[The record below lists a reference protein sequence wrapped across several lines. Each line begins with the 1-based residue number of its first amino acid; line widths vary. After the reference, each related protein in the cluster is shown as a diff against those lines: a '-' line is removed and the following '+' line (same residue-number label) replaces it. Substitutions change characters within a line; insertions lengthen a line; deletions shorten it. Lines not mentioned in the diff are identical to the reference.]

1 MQLQTL
7 KAATRE
13 SGAKGKA
20 RQERRDGNVP
30 SVLYGGDGGPVTL
43 TINAREF
50 VKLIQAGGSH
60 AIVQID
66 VSNDTAASGP
76 ALLKDV
82 QYHPVRGQVIHADF
96 QRIRLDER
104 IVTLVPLHFVGR
116 CKGLVEGGVLDYQIR
131 ELEIECL
138 ALEVPESIDVDITEL
153 GIGDH
158 LYVSNVTVPEG
169 IGVVIASDRSVVACH
184 APRAV
189 KEETTV
195 AEVVPGEEGAA
206 AAAAAPGDA
215 KAPADA
221 KAKPDAKTVD
231 AKAKPEAKAKPAGK
245 DDRGGK
251 K

>member
-13 SGAKGKA
+13 SGTKGKA

-30 SVLYGGDGGPVTL
+30 GVLYGGDGSPVTL

-50 VKLIQAGGSH
+50 VKLIQAHGSH

-82 QYHPVRGQVIHADF
+82 QYHPVRGNAIHADF

-104 IVTLVPLHFVGR
+104 ITTLVPLHFVGH
-116 CKGLVEGGVLDYQIR
+116 CKGLVDGGVLDYQVR

-138 ALEVPESIDVDITEL
+138 ALEVPEKIDVDITDL

-158 LYVSNVTVPEG
+158 LYVSNITVPAG
-169 IGVVIASDRSVVACH
+169 IGVVTALDRSVVACH
-184 APRAV
+184 APRAI
-189 KEETTV
+189 KEETTTV
-195 AEVVPGEEGAA
+195 EAAPGEEGAA
-206 AAAAAPGDA
+206 AAAT
-215 KAPADA
+215 PADA
-221 KAKPDAKTVD
+221 KAAAD
-231 AKAKPEAKAKPAGK
+231 AKAKPEAKEEK
-245 DDRGGK
+245 GGK